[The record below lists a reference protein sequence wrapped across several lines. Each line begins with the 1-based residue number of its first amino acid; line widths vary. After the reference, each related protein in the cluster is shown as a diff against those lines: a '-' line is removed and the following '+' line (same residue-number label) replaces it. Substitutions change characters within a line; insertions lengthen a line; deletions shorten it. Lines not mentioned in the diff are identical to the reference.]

1 MHKIPNNALHFSTER
16 LSSIVLADSK
26 SLNQERQAHGFF
38 ILPPM
43 MLGPD
48 DYSSCPTIPSSHPIP
63 SRQMGLGVYA
73 EGIYGFVGERLCF
86 RSMRNDVMGNLP
98 E

>member
-1 MHKIPNNALHFSTER
+1 MCLPIQT
-16 LSSIVLADSK
+16 

-38 ILPPM
+38 ILPPV

-48 DYSSCPTIPSSHPIP
+48 DYSPCPTIPSSHPIP

-73 EGIYGFVGERLCF
+73 YRATEGIYGFVGERLYF
-86 RSMRNDVMGNLP
+86 RSMRSDVMGNLP